1 MPTSV
6 PLPTSTIIY
15 SDIDM
20 SMNVNPITGDIL
32 KKTGIASIVQSVIN
46 LVQLGHYEYP
56 FHPEKGAA
64 VRQLLFELPSP
75 VTCQLISKEIRTVLD
90 NFEPRV
96 QTLDVVVEVNQ
107 TGSISGYN
115 VTVSFLIIGIPQPIT
130 ISVFLERIR

>member
-1 MPTSV
+1 MPTST

-20 SMNVNPITGDIL
+20 SMNANPITGDVL
-32 KKTGIASIVQSVIN
+32 KKTGVAAIVQSVIN
-46 LVQLGHYEYP
+46 LIQLGHYEYP
-56 FHPEKGAA
+56 FHPEKGAGI
-64 VRQLLFELPSP
+64 RQLLFELPSP

-96 QTLDVVVEVNQ
+96 QTMDVLVEVQQ
-107 TGSISGYN
+107 TGSISGFN
-115 VTVSFLIIGIPQPIT
+115 VTVTFLIVSIPQPIT

>member
-1 MPTSV
+1 MPTSM

-20 SMNVNPITGDIL
+20 SMNVNPITGDVL
-32 KKTGIASIVQSVIN
+32 KKTGVNAIVQSVVN
-46 LVQLGHYEYP
+46 LIQLGHYEYP
-56 FHPEKGAA
+56 FHPEKGAGI
-64 VRQLLFELPSP
+64 RQLLFELPSP

-96 QTLDVVVEVNQ
+96 QTLDVVVEVSQ
-107 TGSISGYN
+107 TGTISGYN
-115 VTVSFLIIGIPQPIT
+115 VTVSFQIVSVPQPIT